1 VPISTVM
8 TPNPG
13 AQDGVSPLEAL
24 LELSRSASEDPLP
37 RVLSTVA
44 NTVRRTAG
52 FASVVLNIYRPAWDD
67 YEAVLVVGQDDGIN
81 ALAGTTVP
89 RETFEPLLN
98 APQRQPGVF
107 FLAAESRFWESIEHT
122 FTPELSPTDEPGA
135 WQADDGLLVF
145 LSDSDGQP
153 LAFVSVDEPVSCHR
167 PTDDELR
174 LLRAICSHAEHSL
187 ENARRGGRTEESRR
201 MLSLLLETS
210 PALSACTTTSELL
223 ELAGQTVVPQLGF
236 ERFAAYWSD
245 GGPLRLC
252 ATRGWEDEA
261 MLAPAFDP
269 DRLAALLTPERE
281 HAGCFLL
288 EAGDLLSSAQHPPQA
303 RSASAQHP
311 PQARSASAQ
320 HPPQARSAMAQ
331 HQPQER
337 SARNGRGAAAWHD
350 HCLLVPLRC
359 DGLQLRGL
367 IAIEDPVDRLLPN
380 DERRRIVRLLVDQVT
395 AAQES
400 IDHRARLNHLAS
412 HDPLTGVRN
421 RRGLDDTLSAQDD
434 VALLVC
440 DIDYFKQVNDRYGHE
455 LGDRVLARFG
465 GLLRELARESDIP
478 IRMGGEE
485 FCVVMPKTD
494 RHGAMRAAE
503 RLRAETSRR
512 LVDLVPDGITVSIGV
527 AAASSGMD
535 SHALMAAAD
544 EGLYVAK
551 ASGRN
556 RTVYFSGT

>member
-1 VPISTVM
+1 M
-8 TPNPG
+8 TSNASP
-13 AQDGVSPLEAL
+13 QDGVSPLEAL

-44 NTVRRTAG
+44 ETVRRTAG

-67 YEAVLVVGQDDGIN
+67 YEAVLVVGQDDGID

-107 FLAAESRFWESIEHT
+107 FLAAESRFWESIENT
-122 FTPELSPTDEPGA
+122 FTPELAPTVELDA
-135 WQADDGLLVF
+135 WQAEDGLLVF

-153 LAFVSVDEPVSCHR
+153 LAFVSVDEPVSRHR

-187 ENARRGGRTEESRR
+187 ENARRSGRTEENRR
-201 MLSLLLETS
+201 MLSLLLENS

-223 ELAGQTVVPQLGF
+223 KLAGQTVVPQLGF

-252 ATRGWEDEA
+252 ATRGWEDEE
-261 MLAPAFDP
+261 MLTPTFDP
-269 DRLAALLTPERE
+269 DWLAALLTPERE

-288 EAGDLLSSAQHPPQA
+288 DAGQLFPLAQ
-303 RSASAQHP
+303 R
-311 PQARSASAQ
+311 
-320 HPPQARSAMAQ
+320 
-331 HQPQER
+331 QPRER

-350 HCLLVPLRC
+350 HCLLIPLHC
-359 DGLQLRGL
+359 DGPQLRGL
-367 IAIEDPVDRLLPN
+367 IAIEDPVDRLLPS

-421 RRGLDDTLSAQDD
+421 RRGLDDTLSAQGD

-494 RHGAMRAAE
+494 RDGAMRAAE

-512 LVDLVPDGITVSIGV
+512 LIDLVPDGITVSIGV

-551 ASGRN
+551 ATGRN
-556 RTVYFSGT
+556 RTVYFSGA